1 MKEKKLTLKIIG
13 MSCASCAANI
23 ERELKG
29 KEGVLG
35 ASVNYAT
42 EKAEVSYDGD
52 TLSPEKITAIVSAA
66 GYKSEIYP
74 SHHEAGHHNLMPDR
88 ERNARDGETRS
99 LKKRL
104 AVSLAFGLPLLYL
117 AMGGM
122 LGLPVPFSES
132 GGLSALAELLLAT
145 PVIFAGFKLYRSGIR
160 GLKKRAPNMD
170 SLVFIG
176 TMAAYA
182 YSIFVSAMIWL
193 GDSGYGRDDLYYEVA
208 AFILIFI
215 TLGKYLEAVT
225 KGKTSEA
232 IRKLMSL
239 APKKARVVR
248 GGVER
253 EIPVEDVKIGDI
265 IAVRPGE
272 KIPVDGVIIEGA
284 SAVDES
290 MITGESMPAD
300 KREGDEVIGA
310 TINKTGSFRFKA
322 TKIGA
327 DTMLSQIVKVVE
339 EAQASKAPIQLLA
352 DKVSLYFVPAVILI
366 ALFSFAL
373 WLVLGEPFSFALTI
387 LIAVL
392 IIACPCALG
401 LATPTAIMVGTGL
414 GAQSGILFKGAGALE
429 KAQKITAVV
438 FDKTGTLTKGEP
450 TVTDVVQIGE
460 ETKKEE
466 EILRIAASANFNSEH
481 PISKAFV
488 KKAEEKNLELSP
500 AKNFNAVLGMGV
512 KAEIEEGGE
521 LKRIL
526 LGTTRM
532 IEEAGIRL
540 PEEAKKRI
548 ESLEEEGKTVSVL
561 AIGGKAAGLIAVA
574 DTPKE
579 RAKEAVEALSKKG
592 KKIIMITGDNPR
604 TARAVAKELGISEVL
619 ARVLPGE
626 KAGAIEKLQK
636 AGEVVAMVGD
646 GINDAPALARADLGI
661 ALGSGTDVAMETGE
675 IILIKNDLRDVVKAL
690 DLSKYTLRKIKQN
703 LFWAF
708 FYNIVGIP
716 VAAGALYPLTGWLL
730 NPAIAAA
737 AMAFSS
743 VSVVSNA
750 LLMKRYKI

>member
-1 MKEKKLTLKIIG
+1 MTEKKITLKIIG

-23 ERELKG
+23 ERAIK
-29 KEGVLG
+29 KERGILG

-42 EKAEVSYDGD
+42 EKAAVSYEEGII
-52 TLSPEKITAIVSAA
+52 SPEKITGVISAL

-74 SHHEAGHHNLMPDR
+74 THPKAGHHNLMPDR
-88 ERNARDGETRS
+88 ERDARDGEIKS

-104 AVSLAFGLPLLYL
+104 VVSLVFGAPLLYL

-122 LGLPVPFSES
+122 LGLPVPFSEN
-132 GGLSALAELLLAT
+132 GGLAALAEWLLAT
-145 PVIFAGFKLYRSGIR
+145 PVILAGFKLYRSGIR
-160 GLKKRAPNMD
+160 GLARKAPNMD

-176 TMAAYA
+176 TAAAYA
-182 YSIFVSAMIWL
+182 YSIFVSAMLWL
-193 GDSGYGRDDLYYEVA
+193 GTSNYVREDLYYEVA

-215 TLGKYLEAVT
+215 TLGKYLEAIT

-248 GGVER
+248 DGAEI
-253 EIPVEDVKIGDI
+253 EIPVEEVKIGDI

-300 KREGDEVIGA
+300 KQDGDEVIGA
-310 TINKTGSFRFKA
+310 TINKTGAFKFRA

-327 DTMLSQIVKVVE
+327 NTMLSQIVKVVE

-352 DKVSLYFVPAVILI
+352 DKVSLYFVPTVIFI
-366 ALFSFAL
+366 ALLSFAL
-373 WLVLGEPFSFALTI
+373 WLILGQPFSFALTI
-387 LIAVL
+387 LITVL

-414 GAQSGILFKGAGALE
+414 GAQSGILFKGAAALE

-438 FDKTGTLTKGEP
+438 FDKTGTLTEGKP
-450 TVTDVVQIGE
+450 AVTDIIRIGE
-460 ETKKEE
+460 SETEE
-466 EILRIAASANFNSEH
+466 RILLIAASANFNSEH
-481 PISKAFV
+481 PVSKAIT
-488 KKAEEKNLELSP
+488 KKAEEEKLKLLPSR
-500 AKNFNAVLGMGV
+500 NFNAAPGKGVIAGIETDGGYETVVLGTRRL
-512 KAEIEEGGE
+512 IEEEKISIGE
-521 LKRIL
+521 ETKKQ
-526 LGTTRM
+526 
-532 IEEAGIRL
+532 IET
-540 PEEAKKRI
+540 
-548 ESLEEEGKTVSVL
+548 LEEEGKTVSVL
-561 AIGGKAAGLIAVA
+561 AIEGKIIGLIAVA

-579 RAKEAVEALSKKG
+579 SAKDAVEALRREG

-604 TARAVAKELGISEVL
+604 TAKAVANELGISETL
-619 ARVLPGE
+619 AQVLPRD
-626 KAGAIEKLQK
+626 K
-636 AGEVVAMVGD
+636 AGEIKKLQEAGEIVAMVGD
-646 GINDAPALARADLGI
+646 GINDAPALAQADLGI
-661 ALGSGTDVAMETGE
+661 ALGSGTDVAVETGE

-730 NPAIAAA
+730 NPAFAAA

-750 LLMKRYKI
+750 LLMKRYKM